1 MDDFFVIAMIFGY
14 FGIPRMYQHRVL
26 VWGIIGVIV
35 LRGIMIGAGAAVL
48 HEFHWVLYLFAA
60 FLVITGI
67 QMLLS
72 ADSDYNVGETT
83 VIKFLRRHMRVPEHC
98 HGERFLVRLVVQLP
112 GRRVLYEDRK

>member
-35 LRGIMIGAGAAVL
+35 LRGIMIGAGAAVI

-67 QMLLS
+67 KMLLS
-72 ADSDYNVGETT
+72 ADSDHNVADNPVLTS
-83 VIKFLRRHMRVPEHC
+83 LPPHMYHTEH
-98 HGERFLVRLVVQLP
+98 LP
-112 GRRVLYEDRK
+112 AEDHKSNVWG